1 MDKPLAVGIYLF
13 NEVELLDFA
22 GPFEVFS
29 VTAELNNYRLFNVFT
44 ITENGGQI
52 RTVNGLRVGPDY
64 NFTNHPPIDLLIVP
78 GGAGTKG
85 EMTKEPVLKWLKEQ
99 YETSQNTMSV
109 CSGTRLIGKLGLLD
123 NMEMITHH
131 EVIED
136 MKNIAPRAI
145 IKKDARFTDNG
156 KILTSA
162 GITAGIEL
170 SLYVVEKLYGKK
182 IADKTIIY
190 MEYGNWKKLL

>member
-1 MDKPLAVGIYLF
+1 MDKLLSVGIFLF

-44 ITENGGQI
+44 ITENGGKI
-52 RTVNGLRVGPDY
+52 RTVNGLRVVPDY
-64 NFTNHPPIDLLIVP
+64 DFTNHPPIDLLIVP
-78 GGAGTKG
+78 GGVGTKV

-99 YETSQNTMSV
+99 YGTSQNTMSV
-109 CSGTRLIGKLGLLD
+109 CSGTRLLGKLGLLD

-131 EVIED
+131 EVIAD
-136 MKNIAPRAI
+136 MKEIAPKTI
-145 IKKDARFTDNG
+145 VKEDARFTDNG

-162 GITAGIEL
+162 GISAGIEL

-182 IADKTIIY
+182 IADKTAIY
-190 MEYGNWKKLL
+190 MEYGNWKKLK